1 MSFFRKAVQNVIG
14 ANQPDSIKLSNAEQG
29 MEDEH
34 RIILCIPGPWESRS
48 AFVRAVAEAS
58 TPSADYVAAGTIMTH
73 GLSNAAFDFDFS
85 DRDVDMT
92 RAFASA
98 GLVNKLGKDVI
109 DKIGSHKSVVYLLST
124 APQAKETSIS
134 IAKAAAHLIKAG
146 GLGVKI
152 ETAGKAFSA
161 DQWLEETSGD
171 FVEIYRLMVLDSVT
185 DGTTTYSC
193 GMRNLG
199 LWDSIVSGDEFQS
212 AVKLLR
218 GFNMYQLY
226 ESPELLAGQTF
237 GLEAGAPRYRLSVET
252 HQPDGD
258 RNLYANPFGM
268 WRLSP
273 VTAH

>member
-1 MSFFRKAVQNVIG
+1 
-14 ANQPDSIKLSNAEQG
+14 
-29 MEDEH
+29 MEDEK
-34 RIILCIPGPWESRS
+34 RIIVCVPGPWEGKS
-48 AFVRAVAEAS
+48 AFVRAVAQAS
-58 TPSADYVAAGTIMTH
+58 MHSEDYAAAGMVMMH
-73 GLSNAAFDFDFS
+73 GPSKAAFEFDFC
-85 DRDVDMT
+85 DRDEDMT

-98 GLVNKLGKDVI
+98 GLANGLGKDVI
-109 DKIGSHKSVVYLLST
+109 EKIDSHKSVVYLLST
-124 APQAKETSIS
+124 APQTKETSIS
-134 IAKAAAHLIKAG
+134 IAKAAAHLVKAG

-161 DQWLEETSGD
+161 DQWLERTSGG
-171 FVEIYRLMVLDSVT
+171 FVEIYELMVLDSVT

-199 LWDSIVSGDEFQS
+199 LWDAIVSGDEFQS

-252 HQPDGD
+252 QQPDAEH
-258 RNLYANPFGM
+258 NLHTNPFGM
-268 WRLSP
+268 WRLSR
-273 VTAH
+273 VLAH

>member
-1 MSFFRKAVQNVIG
+1 
-14 ANQPDSIKLSNAEQG
+14 
-29 MEDEH
+29 MEDEK
-34 RIILCIPGPWESRS
+34 RIILCIPGPWEDRS

-58 TPSADYVAAGTIMTH
+58 MPSADYVAAGMIVMH
-73 GLSNAAFDFDFS
+73 GPSKAAFEFDFC
-85 DRDVDMT
+85 DRDEDMT
-92 RAFASA
+92 RAFAGA
-98 GLVNKLGKDVI
+98 GLANKLGKDVI
-109 DKIGSHKSVVYLLST
+109 DKIGSHKSVVYLLSRALQT
-124 APQAKETSIS
+124 KETSIS
-134 IAKAAAHLIKAG
+134 IAKAAAHLIQAG
-146 GLGVKI
+146 GLGVKV

-161 DQWLEETSGD
+161 DQWLEETNGG
-171 FVEIYRLMVLDSVT
+171 FVEIYGLMVLDSVS

-252 HQPDGD
+252 QQPDAD
-258 RNLYANPFGM
+258 HNLYANPFGM
-268 WRLSP
+268 WRLSR
-273 VTAH
+273 VVAH